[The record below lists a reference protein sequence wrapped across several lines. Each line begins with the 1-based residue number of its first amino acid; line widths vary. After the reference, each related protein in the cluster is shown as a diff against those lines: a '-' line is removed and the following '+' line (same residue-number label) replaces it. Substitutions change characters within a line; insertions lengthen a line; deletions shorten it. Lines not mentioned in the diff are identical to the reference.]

1 MSITEVFDWLPL
13 WWPWSLVLLG
23 VGSAAFVLRGQF
35 LAWWDGLLAW
45 EPGGWWPVLAAILPP
60 CIPIARSL
68 EENAPVPVRYATV
81 AGLLLAVAVV
91 QLYGQE
97 RNKRDRI
104 KTEDRFIDLVDE
116 VRKGRRESRLE
127 RAALRGIVS
136 QQGAQVRRIADGITA
151 LAAQAEEEIESEDE
165 DD

>member
-1 MSITEVFDWLPL
+1 
-13 WWPWSLVLLG
+13 
-23 VGSAAFVLRGQF
+23 
-35 LAWWDGLLAW
+35 
-45 EPGGWWPVLAAILPP
+45 
-60 CIPIARSL
+60 
-68 EENAPVPVRYATV
+68 
-81 AGLLLAVAVV
+81 LAVAVV